1 MVELHAPQLDTVFHA
16 LGDATRR
23 SMLRELSDG
32 ERTVSQLA
40 EPFSALSA
48 DMLEAAQQPDQDQG
62 IAGRLMSSAMSVVK
76 VRRTGDAEGDTAEAI
91 VARMENAL
99 QGENLQAAASEWETL
114 PQEAKAASQDFKQA
128 LDARIAIDAL
138 LGDTLTRAVSETRSS
153 N

>member
-1 MVELHAPQLDTVFHA
+1 
-16 LGDATRR
+16 
-23 SMLRELSDG
+23 
-32 ERTVSQLA
+32 
-40 EPFSALSA
+40 
-48 DMLEAAQQPDQDQG
+48 MLEAAQQPDQDQG

-99 QGENLQAAASEWETL
+99 QRENLQGAASEWETL
-114 PQEAKAASQDFKQA
+114 PQEAKAVSQDFKQA